1 MATSIEESSYPVCSP
16 ERCRLAGYGID
27 YRGRAVWQFRGGD
40 YGWFDLLIG
49 ISRAGLQGMHR
60 IGGDDVA
67 VHGFGHLV
75 GRAGLAYHAAK
86 NGGKQDGQAIDA
98 AGS

>member
-1 MATSIEESSYPVCSP
+1 MIATTEETVNPVYPLV
-16 ERCRLAGYGID
+16 RCRLAGYGID

-49 ISRAGLQGMHR
+49 ISRAGLRGMHR
-60 IGGDDVA
+60 IGGDDMA
-67 VHGFGHLV
+67 VHGLGYLV

-86 NGGKQDGQAIDA
+86 NGGKQDG
-98 AGS
+98 